1 MDKLKNKTITGGFS
15 LIELMVTIVIF
26 VIISSVIIFNYPN
39 FRDKM
44 SLSREVANI
53 VSDIRTAQVYSL
65 GTKQHE
71 NFGINEIKGY
81 GVYFNTTSPK
91 QYQIFLDLTSSDNRI
106 YNVGEEV
113 GSAIQITTTNKIS
126 SLKCGGGSCSNNEV
140 SIFYSRPYVNA
151 FISDNGTN
159 LYDYV
164 EIEVQ
169 STSNSSL
176 KKTIKVNKTT
186 GHVEVY

>member
-81 GVYFNTTSPK
+81 GVYFNTTSSK
-91 QYQIFLDLTSSDNRI
+91 QYQIFLDLVSSDNRI

-113 GSAIQITTTNKIS
+113 GLAIQITTTNKIS
-126 SLKCGGGSCSNNEV
+126 SLKCGSNSCTEV
-140 SIFYSRPYVNA
+140 NIFYSRPYVNA
-151 FISDNGTN
+151 FISNNDGS
-159 LYDYV
+159 YDYV

-169 STSNSSL
+169 STLNVSL